1 MARSVI
7 VATHMLTHRQI
18 MRTIM
23 VGSTIGA
30 DRMVVVEPIA
40 MIPIEM
46 MGNAMVRMPPTRPIP
61 PVVWRVPCYPR

>member
-1 MARSVI
+1 MTRSVI

-18 MRTIM
+18 MRTMM

-46 MGNAMVRMPPTRPIP
+46 MGNAMVRMPPTWPVA